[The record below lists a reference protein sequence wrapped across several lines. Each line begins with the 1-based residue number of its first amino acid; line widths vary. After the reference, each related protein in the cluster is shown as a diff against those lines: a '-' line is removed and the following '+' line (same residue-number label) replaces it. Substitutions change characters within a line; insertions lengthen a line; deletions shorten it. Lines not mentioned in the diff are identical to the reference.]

1 MSELYAGAMPMLLK
15 EDLMKN
21 FALYQRDL
29 VRYVR
34 ERWVAIHGSEL
45 IGDVKQNSNR

>member
-21 FALYQRDL
+21 FASARFG
-29 VRYVR
+29 
-34 ERWVAIHGSEL
+34 AICEGEM
-45 IGDVKQNSNR
+45 GGNPWQ